1 VGEMVSLGNLREKR
15 TRVEYRIYGG
25 VEVLVE
31 ARAGGIVVRVHF
43 TVGSWE
49 IALVQ
54 SQKKIIF
61 FGTRKKGI

>member
-1 VGEMVSLGNLREKR
+1 MGEMVSLGNLREKR

-54 SQKKIIF
+54 SYYKLCSCPKI
-61 FGTRKKGI
+61 